1 MKSCEKVGEADTA
14 GQISW
19 YSLAEKMQ
27 GPIASTD
34 SMIHIR
40 AASHALDP
48 YLAFEIVP
56 AGSSQAGSLCRLGR
70 DPRGQTRGAAQTSAG
85 AFLHGLSLVHS
96 PGWGR
101 GSCITDTAVPDIVQV
116 AQLWWSSRRAL
127 GLEGGLGEDQTAE
140 GSTLQRGGKR
150 MACFAN
156 SSLIAFFPPPTH
168 PPPQI

>member
-19 YSLAEKMQ
+19 YSLAEKMR

-70 DPRGQTRGAAQTSAG
+70 DPRGR
-85 AFLHGLSLVHS
+85 HGGQHKPL
-96 PGWGR
+96 PGLFCTG
-101 GSCITDTAVPDIVQV
+101 
-116 AQLWWSSRRAL
+116 
-127 GLEGGLGEDQTAE
+127 
-140 GSTLQRGGKR
+140 
-150 MACFAN
+150 
-156 SSLIAFFPPPTH
+156 
-168 PPPQI
+168 